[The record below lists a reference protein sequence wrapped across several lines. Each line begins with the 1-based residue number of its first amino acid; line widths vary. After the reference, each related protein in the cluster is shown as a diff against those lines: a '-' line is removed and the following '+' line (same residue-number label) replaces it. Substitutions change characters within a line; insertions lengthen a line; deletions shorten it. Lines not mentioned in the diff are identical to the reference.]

1 MKAKELIDLLDD
13 GQVLDPDDDFEEV
26 DYDLLKEWLRDEY
39 DGFLDIAGEKVKI
52 EFVDSVRDYDNYWLI
67 YRLGGDLIGMCGF
80 YDSWNGTEWS
90 DADIVD
96 VESYEVTETHWRE
109 AK

>member
-1 MKAKELIDLLDD
+1 M
-13 GQVLDPDDDFEEV
+13 
-26 DYDLLKEWLRDEY
+26 
-39 DGFLDIAGEKVKI
+39 
-52 EFVDSVRDYDNYWLI
+52 DSVRDYDNYWLI

-80 YDSWNGTEWS
+80 YDSWNGTEWF